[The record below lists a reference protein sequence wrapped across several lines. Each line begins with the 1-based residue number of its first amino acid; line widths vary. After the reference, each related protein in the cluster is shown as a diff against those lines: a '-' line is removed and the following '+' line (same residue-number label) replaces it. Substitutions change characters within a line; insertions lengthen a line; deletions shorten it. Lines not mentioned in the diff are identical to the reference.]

1 MTLHL
6 PAGIS
11 VKASQSAPQTDP
23 GVVAASGN
31 AAGAELVIGTY
42 SAAKNNTV
50 SLSVIKSSGI
60 AVGEFATVNCDIA
73 AGVFPASGD
82 FSVSNLTAVDSNGA
96 AVTGLTA
103 SFSATIN

>member
-1 MTLHL
+1 VTLHL

-23 GVVAASGN
+23 GVVVASGN

-42 SAAKNNTV
+42 SAANNTV